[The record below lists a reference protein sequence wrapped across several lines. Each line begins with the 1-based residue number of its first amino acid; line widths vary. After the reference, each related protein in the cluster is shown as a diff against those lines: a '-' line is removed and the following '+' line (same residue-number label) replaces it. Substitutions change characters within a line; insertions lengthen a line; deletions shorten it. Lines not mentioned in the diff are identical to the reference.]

1 MEQIKGKDFWER
13 GDFKY
18 LIKHLSKDD
27 ARLRHEIRYALFRV
41 QNELEAETHNK
52 AEKEHW
58 AIAEDILKLKGAT
71 SVETFAK
78 DWDISQVSPEIT
90 IVNRLWG
97 VHEEHDQM
105 MKRLA
110 VPVESGDTPITL
122 AKKEEAIKRK
132 EARLEKKE
140 LNKAKKQNKQT
151 KARKP
156 KREK

>member
-1 MEQIKGKDFWER
+1 MEQIKGEDFWER

-27 ARLRHEIRYALFRV
+27 ARLRHKIRYALFRC

-52 AEKEHW
+52 ADKEHW
-58 AIAEDILKLKGAT
+58 DIANAILKMKGAT
-71 SVETFAK
+71 SVEAFAN

-110 VPVESGDTPITL
+110 VPVEAGDTPITL
-122 AKKEEAIKRK
+122 ATKEAAVKKKEE
-132 EARLEKKE
+132 RLVKKE
-140 LNKAKKQNKQT
+140 QNKAKKQNKKT
-151 KARKP
+151 NARKP
-156 KREK
+156 KKKK